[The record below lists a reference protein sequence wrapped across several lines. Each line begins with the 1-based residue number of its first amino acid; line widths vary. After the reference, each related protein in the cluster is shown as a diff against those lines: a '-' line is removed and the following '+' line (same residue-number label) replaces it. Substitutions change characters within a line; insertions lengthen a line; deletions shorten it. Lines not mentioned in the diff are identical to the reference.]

1 MRKRPQRRTCF
12 GVTAR
17 LTAKNHQIKM
27 AAAGLT
33 PGSMA
38 ALAAALLA
46 ADGVHS
52 LQAVLDTAAQP
63 LAERLRLS
71 TVTQKDVVTEALLDS
86 YLSARRITTS
96 AHKIG
101 LFLDTHILILAGILE
116 SGEGLDFSTGGM
128 SCPARLRTKI
138 EAEALFDE
146 KMTRLAAAPGEEPSA
161 GSSSP
166 TATFLPQE
174 LRDLTTHA
182 KSTGVIA
189 LFDVYRHAL
198 LSARRI
204 DAVTVKA
211 IVETPA
217 NLPPLVEARRVE

>member
-1 MRKRPQRRTCF
+1 
-12 GVTAR
+12 
-17 LTAKNHQIKM
+17 
-27 AAAGLT
+27 
-33 PGSMA
+33 MA

-52 LQAVLDTAAQP
+52 LQAVLDAAAQP

-71 TVTQKDVVTEALLDS
+71 TVTQKDIVAEALLDGF
-86 YLSARRITTS
+86 LAARRITTS

-101 LFLDTHILILAGILE
+101 LYLDTHLLVLAGILE
-116 SGEGLDFSTGGM
+116 SGEGLDSAAGGM
-128 SCPARLRTKI
+128 SCPARLRMKV
-138 EAEALFDE
+138 EAETLFDE
-146 KMTRLAAAPGEEPSA
+146 KMAQLAAAPSEEQSA
-161 GSSSP
+161 GSGSP
-166 TATFLPQE
+166 TSTFLPQE

-211 IVETPA
+211 VVETPA
-217 NLPPLVEARRVE
+217 SLPPLVDARRVE